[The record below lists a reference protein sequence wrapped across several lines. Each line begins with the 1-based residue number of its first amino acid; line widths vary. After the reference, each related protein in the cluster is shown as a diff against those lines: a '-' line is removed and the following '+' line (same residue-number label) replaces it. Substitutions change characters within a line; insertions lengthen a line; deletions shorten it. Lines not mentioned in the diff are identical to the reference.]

1 VKRIGLISDTH
12 GHFDPKL
19 PKYLSTCD
27 EIWHAGDIGSLSIT
41 DELAKLAPVKAVF
54 GNIDGGPLRREFQLH
69 ERFTCEGVDV
79 WMTHIGGKPYV
90 YNHMIREEINANPPK
105 LFICGHSHIC
115 RVQLDKRLNM
125 LYMNPGAAGKHG
137 FHKVKTILRFSLDQG
152 EIKDL
157 EVIELGKR
165 A

>member
-1 VKRIGLISDTH
+1 
-12 GHFDPKL
+12 
-19 PKYLSTCD
+19 
-27 EIWHAGDIGSLSIT
+27 
-41 DELAKLAPVKAVF
+41 
-54 GNIDGGPLRREFQLH
+54 
-69 ERFTCEGVDV
+69 
-79 WMTHIGGKPYV
+79 
-90 YNHMIREEINANPPK
+90 NPPK